1 MVASCTFLARRRE
14 GLGAPHLENPMSI
27 KALFTAIA
35 LTPLLIAVTTPPIA
49 AQSTLPAPPV
59 SDAPIIDYQNR
70 YLPTYGRVGMVV
82 SPEVLAGEIGL
93 DMLKQGGNAVDA
105 AVATGFALAVTL
117 PRAGNIG
124 GGGFMLIHLAETDEQ
139 IFIDY
144 RETAPAAATPEMFL
158 NEDGSVDQAKAYF
171 SHQAAGVPGTVA
183 GLIHAQ
189 ERYGKLTLKQVIQP
203 AIDLA
208 DKGFETS
215 LALHM
220 SLSARAERLAEN
232 AEAKR
237 IYLQGGDTAPVPGTL
252 LKQSDLASTLKRIRD
267 KGADGFYKG
276 ETAALIAG
284 DMAAN
289 DGLIT
294 TEDLANYRALER
306 PPVRG
311 TFRDFEIV
319 SVAPP
324 SSGGVHILQMLNIL
338 EPYPL
343 ESYGHNSAAYLH
355 RVIESMKLAYA
366 DRSRYMGDPDQTVI
380 PTEALISKDYAAE
393 RRNLIDADRAKT
405 AAEVGPGNPVPAE
418 SPDTTH
424 YSVADAE
431 GNVVANTYTLNFS
444 FGSHIVVPGTG
455 ILLNNEMDDF
465 AAKAGDANAYGLVQ
479 GEANTIAPGRR
490 PLSSMTPTIVFKDG
504 QPWLAAGSPGGSLII
519 TTVLQTLLNAMVFD
533 MNIAAAVAAPRVH
546 NQWMP
551 DRTLVE
557 PGISVDTQRILE
569 GWGHNLTP
577 TRRTIGRSNSL
588 MIDDGWMQGF
598 ADMRRPGGHVA
609 TE

>member
-1 MVASCTFLARRRE
+1 
-14 GLGAPHLENPMSI
+14 MSI
-27 KALFTAIA
+27 KAFFTAIA
-35 LTPLLIAVTTPPIA
+35 LTPLLIAATTPPIA
-49 AQSTLPAPPV
+49 AQSTLPAMPV

-70 YLPTYGRVGMVV
+70 YLPAYGKAGMVV
-82 SPEVLAGEIGL
+82 SPEQLAGEIGL
-93 DMLKQGGNAVDA
+93 EILKQGGNAVDA

-124 GGGFMLIHLAETDEQ
+124 GGGFMLIHLAETNEQ

-158 NEDGSVDQAKAYF
+158 KEDGSVDQAKAYF

-237 IYLQGGDTAPVPGTL
+237 IYLQGAETAPVPGTV

-380 PTEALISKDYAAE
+380 PTEALISKEYAAE
-393 RRNLIDADRAKT
+393 RRKLIDADRAKT
-405 AAEVGPGNPVPAE
+405 AEEVGPGNPVPAE

-465 AAKAGDANAYGLVQ
+465 AAKAGTANAYGLVQ

-490 PLSSMTPTIVFKDG
+490 PLSSMTPTLVFKDG

-533 MNIAAAVAAPRVH
+533 MNIATAVAAPRVH

-557 PGISVDTQRILE
+557 PGISADTQRLLE
-569 GWGHNLTP
+569 EWGHQLSP

-588 MIDDGWMQGF
+588 MIDEGWMQGF

>member
-1 MVASCTFLARRRE
+1 
-14 GLGAPHLENPMSI
+14 MSI
-27 KALFTAIA
+27 KAFFTAIA
-35 LTPLLIAVTTPPIA
+35 LTPLLVAITMPPTA
-49 AQSTLPAPPV
+49 AQSILPASPV

-82 SPEVLAGEIGL
+82 SPEALAGEIGL
-93 DMLKQGGNAVDA
+93 EILKQGGNAVDA

-124 GGGFMLIHLAETDEQ
+124 GGGFMLIHLAETNEQ

-158 NEDGSVDQAKAYF
+158 KEDGSVDQAKAYF

-208 DKGFETS
+208 EKGFETS

-220 SLSARAERLAEN
+220 SLSARAERLAGN

-237 IYLQGGDTAPVPGTL
+237 IYLQDAETAPVPGTL

-276 ETAALIAG
+276 ETAALIAE

-380 PTEALISKDYAAE
+380 PTKALISKEYAAE
-393 RRNLIDADRAKT
+393 RRKLIDADRAKT
-405 AAEVGPGNPVPAE
+405 AEEVGPGNPVPAE

-569 GWGHNLTP
+569 GWGHSLTP

-588 MIDDGWMQGF
+588 MIDEGWLQGF

>member
-1 MVASCTFLARRRE
+1 
-14 GLGAPHLENPMSI
+14 MSI
-27 KALFTAIA
+27 KAFFTAIA
-35 LTPLLIAVTTPPIA
+35 LTPLLIAATTPPIA
-49 AQSTLPAPPV
+49 AQSTLPAMPV

-70 YLPTYGRVGMVV
+70 YLPTYGRGGMVV
-82 SPEVLAGEIGL
+82 SPEALAGEIGL

-124 GGGFMLIHLAETDEQ
+124 GGGFMLIHLAETNEQ

-158 NEDGSVDQAKAYF
+158 KEDGTVDQAKAYF

-183 GLIHAQ
+183 GLVHAQ

-237 IYLQGGDTAPVPGTL
+237 IYLQGAETAPVPGTV

-380 PTEALISKDYAAE
+380 PTAALISKEYAAE
-393 RRNLIDADRAKT
+393 RRKLIEADRAKT
-405 AAEVGPGNPVPAE
+405 AEEVGPGNPVPAE

-569 GWGHNLTP
+569 GWGHSLAP

-588 MIDDGWMQGF
+588 MIDEGWMQGF

>member
-1 MVASCTFLARRRE
+1 
-14 GLGAPHLENPMSI
+14 MSI
-27 KALFTAIA
+27 KAFLTTFA
-35 LTPLLIAVTTPPIA
+35 LTPLLMAVTAAPIA
-49 AQSTLPAPPV
+49 AQSTLPAMPAA
-59 SDAPIIDYQNR
+59 DAPIIDYQNR
-70 YLPTYGRVGMVV
+70 YLPAYGKAGMVV
-82 SPEVLAGEIGL
+82 SPEALAGEIGL
-93 DMLKQGGNAVDA
+93 AILKEGGNAVDA

-124 GGGFMLIHLAETDEQ
+124 GGGFMLIHLAETNEQ
-139 IFIDY
+139 VFVDY
-144 RETAPAAATPEMFL
+144 RETAPAAATRDMFL
-158 NEDGSVDQAKAYF
+158 KEDGSVDQSKAYF

-189 ERYGKLTLKQVIQP
+189 ERFGKLTLKQVIQP

-208 DKGFETS
+208 EKGFATP

-220 SLSARAERLAEN
+220 SLNARAERLAEN

-237 IYLQGGDTAPVPGTL
+237 IYLQGGEAAPAPGTL
-252 LKQSDLASTLKRIRD
+252 LTQSDLASTLKHIRD

-276 ETAALIAG
+276 ETAELIAG

-289 DGLIT
+289 GGLIT
-294 TEDLANYRALER
+294 TEDLAGYRALER

-324 SSGGVHILQMLNIL
+324 SSGGVHVLQMLNIL

-380 PTEALISKDYAAE
+380 PTEALISKEYGAE
-393 RRNLIDADRAKT
+393 RRKLIDAERAKT
-405 AAEVGPGNPVPAE
+405 AEEIGPGNPVPTE

-557 PGISVDTQRILE
+557 PGISLDTQRILE
-569 GWGHNLTP
+569 DWGHSLSP

-588 MIDDGWMQGF
+588 IIDEGWMQGF